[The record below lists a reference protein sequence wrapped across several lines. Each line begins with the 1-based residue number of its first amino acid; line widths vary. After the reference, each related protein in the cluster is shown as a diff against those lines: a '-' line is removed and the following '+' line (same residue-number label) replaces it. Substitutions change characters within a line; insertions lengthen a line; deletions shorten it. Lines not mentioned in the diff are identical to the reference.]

1 MLASAVNCDDSSGV
15 EREKPESQVLLL
27 LYSSTP
33 NITSIFACIPF
44 PVALRVQKECSLTG
58 LELREML
65 F

>member
-1 MLASAVNCDDSSGV
+1 MLASADDSSGV
-15 EREKPESQVLLL
+15 ERLSREKPESQVLLL

-33 NITSIFACIPF
+33 NITSIPF

-58 LELREML
+58 LELREMS